1 MLASTR
7 NATPSTMK
15 RVGGGYVLRAHPT
28 DTSVRTPT
36 RQRVARP
43 TPITTTTTTTPPT
56 TTTTRT
62 ARANAPRDGTISTTA
77 RFLRTPPTRT
87 NPTGRTSTLARV
99 PATNAARAT
108 ATRRASPVMTRGTES
123 TTTRAPAVRP
133 GPITST
139 QTRPRPITATQTR
152 LDENARLKNENAQL
166 KNDNAQL
173 KNDNAQ
179 LKNENA
185 QLKNENAQLKNDN
198 AQLKNDNAQLSR
210 ALLNTTTQLQ
220 DATKE
225 VSKLKMDVEELE
237 KSLHASRK
245 RNVMNQSKLDDAM
258 KIHEEDAYQLKQLT
272 DGHEQLKRELHKSNT
287 MIQDLKIYMEV
298 QQNQLD
304 NMQKTHGTKTSVS
317 TGVQTTAMGTQS
329 NSREHL
335 YRLQHEEDEIKMK
348 DMIKENMELKTEVV
362 KSRSMLEDFEDFM
375 NNQLASLD
383 ANKEFSPTD
392 AVATEAAGNI
402 ECEQGVAVHGQKI
415 HLENGLIT
423 SLRMK
428 VYMLEVKLKDSE
440 YNKELLQMQLDKF
453 AIGNWNSD
461 EKRDFVPDWNSSS
474 LDYQLQSD
482 SDVSWTP
489 SASSECPI
497 ASLPNSN
504 TSGTSSASVQ
514 RPHHVIEQ

>member
-43 TPITTTTTTTPPT
+43 TPITTTTTTPT

-133 GPITST
+133 GPITSS

-173 KNDNAQ
+173 KND
-179 LKNENA
+179 
-185 QLKNENAQLKNDN
+185 NAQLKNDN

-237 KSLHASRK
+237 KRLHASRK

-258 KIHEEDAYQLKQLT
+258 KIHEEDAYQLKQLM
-272 DGHEQLKRELHKSNT
+272 DGHEQLKRELHKSHT

-348 DMIKENMELKTEVV
+348 DMIKENMELKTEHEEDEIKMKDMIKENMELKTEVV
-362 KSRSMLEDFEDFM
+362 KSRSMLEAFEDFM
-375 NNQLASLD
+375 NNQLAFLD
-383 ANKEFSPTD
+383 ANTEFSPTD
-392 AVATEAAGNI
+392 AVAAEAAGNI

-482 SDVSWTP
+482 SDRQNEAEELSLF
-489 SASSECPI
+489 EI
-497 ASLPNSN
+497 AVQFKCN
-504 TSGTSSASVQ
+504 T
-514 RPHHVIEQ
+514 